1 MPRKSLDKCFTDN
14 PIFWERSSCSFPY
27 FRLGQVW
34 AEPTKR
40 VKGLVPC
47 RFLGQRPKPSERKPR
62 SFRAYIFFS
71 IFFITYFTLPWNN
84 RPRHISAAYAFR
96 KHAYIIPNH
105 VFVFK
110 QNNAFCFTF
119 FPKNSKYFPRRFLL
133 LGLSY
138 GGKQKY
144 RYNAY
149 CFLSAADSRIYL
161 KEEEK

>member
-71 IFFITYFTLPWNN
+71 IFFITYFTLPAFIRQKVVLSTHNIYN
-84 RPRHISAAYAFR
+84 YLNVYKQFRH
-96 KHAYIIPNH
+96 
-105 VFVFK
+105 
-110 QNNAFCFTF
+110 F
-119 FPKNSKYFPRRFLL
+119 FPLL
-133 LGLSY
+133 TVLYALILGL
-138 GGKQKY
+138 
-144 RYNAY
+144 NH
-149 CFLSAADSRIYL
+149 IYYQ
-161 KEEEK
+161 